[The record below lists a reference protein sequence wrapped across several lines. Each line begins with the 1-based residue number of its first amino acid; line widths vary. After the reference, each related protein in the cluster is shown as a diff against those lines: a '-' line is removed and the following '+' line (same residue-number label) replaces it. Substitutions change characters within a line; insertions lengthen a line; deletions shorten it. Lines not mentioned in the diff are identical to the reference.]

1 MTGIQPPG
9 TIPPRLD
16 ALGRSDPSTW
26 RGGEELSLRKGG
38 PGGMLLGACL
48 AACLAGL
55 LASSSLWADDTG
67 SGANDLTV
75 GRFDGAAAEELSAD
89 GGGESHDETQAR
101 VGELESI
108 RSEIGRLQKR
118 LTSVRVKESD
128 LEGRLEA
135 VKLELELQ
143 EAQVSEATAASELA
157 TVRAE
162 TAQRQVTTLET
173 ALQQVRQDLGRRLVG
188 LYRLGG
194 QGYMRL
200 FLTLQPNENLL
211 PAIRQLRFLV
221 RQDQIALDSYVS
233 TLEKLSFQRRRLE
246 TERREAAEW
255 QLREAQRRDALVEVR
270 RRHEQTIAAVAAER
284 KRLAARTLQ
293 LKDKERKL
301 ARLIGSLVSRDE
313 ALAGTPIQ
321 DFRGVLDW
329 PSRGEVKLRFGPRRD
344 PRYRTEVPHNG
355 IDIEVEEGSRVRV
368 VFPGQ
373 VLYAA
378 PFEGYG
384 TMVVVHHPGR
394 VFTLYA
400 GLLEIHV
407 DKGDV
412 LSLGDVVGNSA
423 DVIYFEV
430 RVENE
435 PRDPLL
441 WLR

>member
-1 MTGIQPPG
+1 MLVAT
-9 TIPPRLD
+9 
-16 ALGRSDPSTW
+16 
-26 RGGEELSLRKGG
+26 
-38 PGGMLLGACL
+38 LLGVFL
-48 AACLAGL
+48 LDP
-55 LASSSLWADDTG
+55 LASPSLWADEA
-67 SGANDLTV
+67 GAGASELTF
-75 GRFDGAAAEELSAD
+75 GRFDAASGEGSSPLQ
-89 GGGESHDETQAR
+89 GGESQAETQAR

-128 LEGRLEA
+128 LEGQLKA

-143 EAQVSEATAASELA
+143 EAQVSEATAAAELA
-157 TVRAE
+157 TLRAE
-162 TAQRQVTTLET
+162 TAQRQVTSLET

-194 QGYMRL
+194 QGYLRL
-200 FLTLQPNENLL
+200 FLTLEPNENLL

-233 TLEKLSFQRRRLE
+233 TLEELSFQRRRLE
-246 TERREAAEW
+246 AERREASEW
-255 QLREAQRRDALVEVR
+255 QLREALRRDSLVEVR
-270 RRHEQTIAAVAAER
+270 RRHERTIAAVVTER
-284 KRLAARTLQ
+284 KRLAARTLE

-301 ARLIGSLVSRDE
+301 ARLIASLVSSDE

-355 IDIEVEEGSRVRV
+355 IDIAVEEGSQVRA

-423 DVIYFEV
+423 DLIYFEV

>member
-1 MTGIQPPG
+1 MIGIHPSG
-9 TIPPRLD
+9 VIPPRLD
-16 ALGRSDPSTW
+16 ASGRPAS
-26 RGGEELSLRKGG
+26 
-38 PGGMLLGACL
+38 PGGRRLLLVLTMLLGVL
-48 AACLAGL
+48 GSGL
-55 LASSSLWADDTG
+55 ISWADDAG
-67 SGANDLTV
+67 SGASHLSA
-75 GRFDGAAAEELSAD
+75 GRFDAAAGDDASRPE
-89 GGGESHDETQAR
+89 GGESSERTAAR
-101 VGELESI
+101 VDELAKIRGEI
-108 RSEIGRLQKR
+108 DRLQKR
-118 LTSVRVKESD
+118 LTTVRVKESD
-128 LEGRLEA
+128 LEGQLRA

-162 TAQRQVTTLET
+162 TAQRQVTILET
-173 ALQQVRQDLGRRLVG
+173 ALQQVRRDLGRRLVG

-194 QGYMRL
+194 QGYLRL
-200 FLTLQPNENLL
+200 FLTLEPNENLL

-221 RQDQIALDSYVS
+221 RQDQMALDSYVS

-246 TERREAAEW
+246 AERRDAAEW
-255 QLREAQRRDALVEVR
+255 QLREAQRRDSLVEVR
-270 RRHEQTIAAVAAER
+270 QRHERTIAAVAAER
-284 KRLAARTLQ
+284 KRLAARTLE

-301 ARLIGSLVSRDE
+301 ARLIGSLVSSGED
-313 ALAGTPIQ
+313 LAGTPIQ

-329 PSRGEVKLRFGPRRD
+329 PSRGEVTRRFGPRRD

-355 IDIEVEEGSRVRV
+355 IDIRVDEDSPVRV

-378 PFEGYG
+378 PFDGYG

-394 VFTLYA
+394 AFTLYA
-400 GLLEIHV
+400 GLREIHV

>member
-1 MTGIQPPG
+1 M
-9 TIPPRLD
+9 
-16 ALGRSDPSTW
+16 AVH
-26 RGGEELSLRKGG
+26 
-38 PGGMLLGACL
+38 
-48 AACLAGL
+48 
-55 LASSSLWADDTG
+55 LWAEDADSETASLG
-67 SGANDLTV
+67 
-75 GRFDGAAAEELSAD
+75 SAD
-89 GGGESHDETQAR
+89 DRTRSETTDLVAETQSR
-101 VGELESI
+101 VSELAKI
-108 RSEIGRLQKR
+108 REQIDQLQKR
-118 LTSVRVKESD
+118 LKTVRSKESG
-128 LEGRLEA
+128 LEDELKA

-143 EAQVSEATAASELA
+143 QAQVDEATAAAELA
-157 TVRAE
+157 TSRAD
-162 TAQRQVTTLET
+162 TAERRVSELNT
-173 ALQQVRQDLGRRLVG
+173 ALEEVRKDLGRRLVG

-194 QGYMRL
+194 QGYLRL
-200 FLTLQPNENLL
+200 FLTLEPDENLL

-221 RQDQIALDSYVS
+221 RRDQMALDQYL
-233 TLEKLSFQRRRLE
+233 TTHEKLTFQRHRLE
-246 TERREAAEW
+246 AERRDASEW
-255 QLREAQRRDALVEVR
+255 QLREAQRRDALVAVR
-270 RRHEQTIAAVAAER
+270 QRHERTIAAVAAER
-284 KRLAARTLQ
+284 RRLAARTLE

-301 ARLIGSLVSRDE
+301 ARLIGSLVSNDE
-313 ALAGTPIQ
+313 ELAGTPIQ

-329 PSRGEVKLRFGPRRD
+329 PSRGEVELDFGPRRD

-355 IDIEVEEGSRVRV
+355 IDIRVEEGSPVRV

-400 GLLEIHV
+400 GLRELLAE
-407 DKGDV
+407 KGDV

-430 RVENE
+430 RVDNE